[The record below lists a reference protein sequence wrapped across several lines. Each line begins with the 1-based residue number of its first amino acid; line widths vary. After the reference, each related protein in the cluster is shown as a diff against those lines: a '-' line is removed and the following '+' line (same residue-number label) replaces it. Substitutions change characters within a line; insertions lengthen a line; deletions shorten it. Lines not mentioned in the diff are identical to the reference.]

1 MNWIIQLFTEQTY
14 TQAILVLCLICV
26 LGLMCNRLKIKGIS
40 LGVTFVFFA
49 GILVGHFGL
58 NINPQMLALAQNFGL
73 VLFVYALGLEVG
85 PSFFPSLRK
94 GGIKLNLLAFAVLLI
109 GTFMAVGLSA
119 LFGIPLPVG
128 AGLLSGAVTNTPMLG
143 AAQQTLLQINP
154 EASDLRNTMATA
166 CAVGYPFGVVGV
178 MICVMILR
186 VLFRKSS
193 EGKQE
198 HDKPAFVT
206 EFSVSNPAI
215 FGKTLKE
222 IMKVK
227 LLLIKLLLKV
237 LEELKL
243 K

>member
-1 MNWIIQLFTEQTY
+1 
-14 TQAILVLCLICV
+14 
-26 LGLMCNRLKIKGIS
+26 
-40 LGVTFVFFA
+40 
-49 GILVGHFGL
+49 
-58 NINPQMLALAQNFGL
+58 MLALSQNFAL

-154 EASDLRNTMATA
+154 EASDLSNTMATA

-186 VLFRKSS
+186 VLFRKRLR
-193 EGKQE
+193 
-198 HDKPAFVT
+198 ALL
-206 EFSVSNPAI
+206 FSGIRPDT
-215 FGKTLKE
+215 GKTACDATQRAYTIFLDKTTKK
-222 IMKVK
+222 IF
-227 LLLIKLLLKV
+227 LYRLSFG
-237 LEELKL
+237 
-243 K
+243 

>member
-94 GGIKLNLLAFAVLLI
+94 GGIKLNLLAFAVLL
-109 GTFMAVGLSA
+109 
-119 LFGIPLPVG
+119 FGSFL
-128 AGLLSGAVTNTPMLG
+128 
-143 AAQQTLLQINP
+143 
-154 EASDLRNTMATA
+154 
-166 CAVGYPFGVVGV
+166 
-178 MICVMILR
+178 
-186 VLFRKSS
+186 
-193 EGKQE
+193 
-198 HDKPAFVT
+198 
-206 EFSVSNPAI
+206 
-215 FGKTLKE
+215 
-222 IMKVK
+222 
-227 LLLIKLLLKV
+227 
-237 LEELKL
+237 
-243 K
+243 

>member
-109 GTFMAVGLSA
+109 GTFMAAACRCGASFGGGYQYSNAWCGPADASA
-119 LFGIPLPVG
+119 DKSGSFG
-128 AGLLSGAVTNTPMLG
+128 S
-143 AAQQTLLQINP
+143 
-154 EASDLRNTMATA
+154 
-166 CAVGYPFGVVGV
+166 
-178 MICVMILR
+178 
-186 VLFRKSS
+186 
-193 EGKQE
+193 
-198 HDKPAFVT
+198 
-206 EFSVSNPAI
+206 
-215 FGKTLKE
+215 
-222 IMKVK
+222 
-227 LLLIKLLLKV
+227 
-237 LEELKL
+237 
-243 K
+243 

>member
-128 AGLLSGAVTNTPMLG
+128 AGLL
-143 AAQQTLLQINP
+143 
-154 EASDLRNTMATA
+154 
-166 CAVGYPFGVVGV
+166 
-178 MICVMILR
+178 
-186 VLFRKSS
+186 
-193 EGKQE
+193 
-198 HDKPAFVT
+198 
-206 EFSVSNPAI
+206 
-215 FGKTLKE
+215 
-222 IMKVK
+222 
-227 LLLIKLLLKV
+227 
-237 LEELKL
+237 
-243 K
+243 